1 MCLIEACAEGF
12 RSTRDT
18 HWLEEGQR
26 CLGWFMGRNDIN
38 ENVYVFNTGGCCDGI
53 HENGVNDN
61 QGAESTL
68 AWLVSLLTMYE
79 VLG

>member
-1 MCLIEACAEGF
+1 
-12 RSTRDT
+12 
-18 HWLEEGQR
+18 
-26 CLGWFMGRNDIN
+26 MGRNDIN

-53 HENGVNDN
+53 QENGINDN

-68 AWLVSLLTMYE
+68 AWLISLLTMYE

>member
-1 MCLIEACAEGF
+1 
-12 RSTRDT
+12 
-18 HWLEEGQR
+18 
-26 CLGWFMGRNDIN
+26 MGRNDIN